1 MAYSKEEYERIINDS
16 PLFEIDKE
24 KDIALYKRERY
35 NLLCLITDYYRLH
48 IYKNKMLED
57 YSLTL
62 METAD
67 ECIKY
72 YRREKG
78 DFINLLNHNMK
89 RNFGI
94 AKAKEA
100 ADKYRQGITL
110 GKKNEKMIRTIVAY
124 AKSKNLDLSDICVR
138 QKIADALKMP
148 VDLIK
153 DLIEM
158 NENATAQSS
167 TVKNDE
173 GDEIEL
179 VDLRQDPSDT
189 PDKKAIA
196 AAALT
201 ERLGDI
207 ETAFAGTQDR
217 QKQLLSMLITA
228 RLLEEFSEIRIL
240 LGRTFY
246 DESVARI
253 YEKSGQVPTAKQIA
267 EKCGVSEQSAS
278 RAYKNFIV
286 KIKR

>member
-1 MAYSKEEYERIINDS
+1 MTYSKEEYERMINDS
-16 PLFEIDKE
+16 PLFEMDKE

-48 IYKNKMLED
+48 IYKYKKLED

-67 ECIKY
+67 ECIRY

-110 GKKNEKMIRTIVAY
+110 GEENEKTIRTMVAY
-124 AKSKNLDLSDICVR
+124 AKSKNLDLNDISIR
-138 QKIADALKMP
+138 HKIATALKIP
-148 VDLIK
+148 VESIK
-153 DLIEM
+153 DLLAM
-158 NENATAQSS
+158 NENATVQSS
-167 TVKNDE
+167 TVKNDDGE
-173 GDEIEL
+173 EVEL
-179 VDLRQDPSDT
+179 FDLRQDPSDT

-196 AAALT
+196 GAALT
-201 ERLGDI
+201 EWLDDI
-207 ETAFAGTQDR
+207 ETAFNSAQNR
-217 QKQLLSMLITA
+217 QKPLLSMLLTA
-228 RLLEEFSEIRIL
+228 KLLDEFGKIGIL
-240 LGRTFY
+240 SGRTFY
-246 DESVARI
+246 DESVSEF
-253 YEKSGQVPTAKQIA
+253 YEQSGRVLTSRQIA
-267 EKCGVSEQSAS
+267 EKFGVSEQSAS
-278 RAYKNFIV
+278 RTYKNFIA